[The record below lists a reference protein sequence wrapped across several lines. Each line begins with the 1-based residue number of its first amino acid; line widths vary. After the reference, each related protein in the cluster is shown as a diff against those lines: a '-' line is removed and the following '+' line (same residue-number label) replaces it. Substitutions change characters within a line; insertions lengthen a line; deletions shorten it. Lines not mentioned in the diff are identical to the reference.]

1 MAQTHNA
8 FEGDSS
14 LLQPDWGTTSG
25 MDASTIGMSAF
36 RQLRTKRLAD
46 GTFDN
51 YQIIVDWA

>member
-14 LLQPDWGTTSG
+14 FLQPDWETTSG

-36 RQLRTKRLAD
+36 RQLQTKRLAD

-51 YQIIVDWA
+51 YQIIVD